1 MAKLVKTK
9 VEFEGHIREE
19 EVVVERDDLTAWSA
33 ASPMTHVGEPRPR
46 IDGPARV
53 TGAAEYTSDVRLPR
67 MLWGVVKRSPHP
79 HARIRAIDTSPARAL
94 PGVVDILTHENCGDI
109 SWYDESRLLDSTVRY
124 HGEEVACIVAE
135 DEQTALDALDLIA
148 VEYEVLHHVVDIEA
162 AAEPTAP
169 QIHPGLKPGGNR
181 TAEPS
186 TYLRGNME
194 QGISEADV
202 TVAASYRT
210 PCALHS
216 SFETH
221 GSVVSWEADE
231 LTVWDSTQNIFG
243 VRSGVASK
251 LGLPLAKVRVISRY
265 MGGGFGSKNDV
276 GKYTILA
283 AIASRRTGRPVRIM
297 LSREEEFLSAGHRPP
312 AIVNVEL
319 GAKRDGRLTFI
330 RARSLSTP
338 GAHGRGG
345 FQVCGPFREYYQ
357 CDNVETVQDAVY
369 TNTGPACA
377 FRAPGYVEGTFALES
392 AMDEL
397 AGKLG
402 MDPLE
407 LRIRNHAERNQPR
420 DMPYSQ
426 KHLLEAYEQ
435 GATAIGWKG
444 RRDTASPTATGGRHA
459 ASGTVRGIGMASQG
473 WGGGGSPPSYALVR
487 LNPDGTF
494 DVMTGTHDLGTGT
507 KTVMTQVAAE
517 ELGVGMDRI
526 HITIG
531 DTLTCP
537 YSLLSAG
544 SLTVPSVGPTVR
556 AAAHD
561 AKRQILDIAGS
572 LLDVDPGRL
581 SVADGVISDSGDSSR
596 TVSVDEIAAKIGNYM
611 VIGKGARGP
620 NPSDVSVNTFGAQFA
635 EVEVDTST
643 GEVRVLRVVAAH
655 ELGRVLNPLTLSSQ
669 IEGGVFQAAGLA
681 LMEERVL
688 DPATGR
694 FVNPNFSEYR
704 LPTTFDVPKVESLF
718 IGPPDEQSNNTG
730 AKGAGEPPII
740 PTAAAIA
747 NAVSSA
753 IGVRIRELPL
763 TRERVLAALK
773 ERR

>member
-53 TGAAEYTSDVRLPR
+53 TGTAEYTYDVRLPG
-67 MLWGVVKRSPHP
+67 MLWGAIKRSPHP
-79 HARIRAIDTSPARAL
+79 HARIRAIDTGAARAL
-94 PGVVDILTHENCGDI
+94 PGVVDILTYENCDDI
-109 SWYDESRLLDSTVRY
+109 PWYGESKLLDSTVRY
-124 HGEEVACIVAE
+124 HGEEVACVVAD
-135 DEQTALDALDLIA
+135 DERTALDALDLIT

-169 QIHPGLKPGGNR
+169 QIHPGLKPGNNR

-186 TYLRGNME
+186 TYLRGNIE

-210 PCALHS
+210 PCALHG

-231 LTVWDSTQNIFG
+231 LTVWDTTQNIFG
-243 VRSGVASK
+243 VRSGIASK

-276 GKYTILA
+276 GKYTVLA

-297 LSREEEFLSAGHRPP
+297 LSREEEFLAAGHRPP
-312 AIVNVEL
+312 AKVDVEL

-357 CDNVETVQDAVY
+357 CDNVETIQDAVY

-397 AGKLG
+397 AAALRL
-402 MDPLE
+402 DPLE
-407 LRIRNHAERNQPR
+407 LRIINHAERNQPR

-426 KHLLEAYEQ
+426 KYLLESYEM
-435 GATAIGWKG
+435 GAKAIGWTG
-444 RRDTASPTATGGRHA
+444 RRETASAGGRQA
-459 ASGTVRGIGMASQG
+459 TSSTVRGIGMASQG

-487 LNPDGTF
+487 FNADGTF
-494 DVMTGTHDLGTGT
+494 DVLTGTHDLGTGT
-507 KTVMTQVAAE
+507 KTVMTQIAAE
-517 ELGVGMDRI
+517 ELGVGMERI
-526 HITIG
+526 RITIG

-556 AAAHD
+556 AAAND
-561 AKRQILDIAGS
+561 AKQQILDIAGS
-572 LLDVDPGRL
+572 LLDVDPTRL

-596 TVSVDEIAAKIGNYM
+596 SVSVDEIAAKIGNYM

-669 IEGGVFQAAGLA
+669 IEGGVFQAVGLA

-688 DPATGR
+688 DPSTGR
-694 FVNPNFSEYR
+694 FVNPNLSEYR
-704 LPTTFDVPKVESLF
+704 LPTTFDVPTVESLF

-747 NAVSSA
+747 NAVFNA

-773 ERR
+773 ERT